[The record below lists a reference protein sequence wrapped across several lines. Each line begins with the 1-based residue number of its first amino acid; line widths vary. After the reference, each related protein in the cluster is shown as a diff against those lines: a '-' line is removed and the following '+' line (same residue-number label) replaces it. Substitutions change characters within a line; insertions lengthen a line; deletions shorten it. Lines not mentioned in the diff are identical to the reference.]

1 MGNFKQSEMLYD
13 DGKYYKWSA
22 ATDGDNPKK
31 IGGID
36 RFELDRTQGYE
47 VLNFINQIGDDRWKS
62 TPNTGTYHKIEKM
75 IRYDV
80 PSNLRKHTDIAN
92 WIVSNWNSY

>member
-22 ATDGDNPKK
+22 AADGDNPNF
-31 IGGID
+31 IGGKD
-36 RFELDRTQGYE
+36 RLELDRTQGYE
-47 VLNFINQIGDDRWKS
+47 VKDFINRIGDKHWDN
-62 TPNTGTYHKIEKM
+62 TPNTKTYQKIEKM

-80 PSNLRKHTDIAN
+80 PSNIRKHTEIADWIINN
-92 WIVSNWNSY
+92 WSHS